1 MLMALSTIV
10 MGQNRY
16 QKNIDKARAGDATA
30 QVDVGYA
37 YETGDGVAK
46 DLKKAVSWYRK
57 SADQGHKIGQCN
69 LGICYENGIGVEKNP
84 FQAFYWYKKAAEQG
98 YRNAQANLGTCYYN
112 GFGVAKDYNQAF
124 SWYIKAAAQGM
135 GSALFNLGLCYD
147 YARGVAKDLSKALYY
162 YREALAKGG
171 LSQTNI
177 EWANN
182 RIKTLTDSGYTA
194 KSDEVLQEAIKK
206 LKAETII
213 DDKQK
218 YDQNIAA
225 ARQGDAEAQF
235 QVAMS
240 LNDKDEALVWLRKAG
255 EQGQEGSLYILTII
269 YSGEDK
275 EYRSYANK
283 EEFRHFMEVG
293 YRHINDGKFN
303 VKLLT
308 MLGLL
313 YYTNSEIRDDKKALE
328 FFRKAVEHPNP
339 NNVGWLACAE
349 GMIGVFYM
357 NGTEVEQ
364 DDTQAFTWFKK
375 SVSHGVSDKRLC
387 GYQRFLGICYYNG
400 EGTQQDNDQALYWF
414 EQAVSNGDE
423 VAEPWLERAQKR
435 KQEILL
441 AQSQQKKAPVEE
453 RLPALPTKGAV
464 TNVDENIPQTTQQD
478 TRTYAVIIGNEL
490 YENEAQVP
498 FAENDAKIF
507 KDYVQQ
513 TLGLPENHIRLITN
527 AGLNRIR
534 GAVRWLKEAMEA
546 QSGQGKIIL
555 YYAGHGIPDE
565 ANKDAYLLPVD
576 GIGSDVESA
585 YPLNRLYKELSALP
599 AERVTVFLDA
609 CFSGAKR
616 EGDMM
621 ASARGIAIKVKET
634 APQGKM
640 VVFTAAQGDETAYP
654 FKSQKHGM
662 FTYYLLK
669 KLQETQGK
677 ATLGELGDYLTTE
690 VKRQSFV
697 ENNKVQTPT
706 IVPSAGLQN
715 TWRGLTLK

>member
-1 MLMALSTIV
+1 MLMALSTMA
-10 MGQNRY
+10 MGQGRY

-46 DLKKAVSWYRK
+46 DINQALYWYRK
-57 SADQGHKIGQCN
+57 SADQGNADAQAN
-69 LGICYENGIGVEKNP
+69 LAYFYYNGLGVAQDYK
-84 FQAFYWYKKAAEQG
+84 QAFYWNKKAADQGLARAQTWVGFLYEKGEGVEQN
-98 YRNAQANLGTCYYN
+98 YTEMFN
-112 GFGVAKDYNQAF
+112 
-124 SWYIKAAAQGM
+124 WYIKAAAQNNGN
-135 GSALFNLGLCYD
+135 ALRNVGVSYD
-147 YARGVAKDLSKALYY
+147 NGRGVSKDLGKALYY

-171 LSQTNI
+171 LSQTTI
-177 EWANN
+177 EWTKN
-182 RIKTLTDSGYTA
+182 RVKTLTDSGYTA

-255 EQGQEGSLYILTII
+255 EQGQEGSLFILILI
-269 YSGEDK
+269 YSGEEK

-308 MLGLL
+308 MLGLR

-349 GMIGVFYM
+349 GMIGAFYM

-387 GYQRFLGICYYNG
+387 AYQRFLGICYYNG

-423 VAEPWLERAQKR
+423 IAEPWLERAQKR

-513 TLGLPENHIRLITN
+513 TLGIPENHIRLMTN

-599 AERVTVFLDA
+599 SERITIFLDA

-621 ASARGIAIKVKET
+621 ASARGVAIKVKET

-654 FKSQKHGM
+654 FKSQKHGI